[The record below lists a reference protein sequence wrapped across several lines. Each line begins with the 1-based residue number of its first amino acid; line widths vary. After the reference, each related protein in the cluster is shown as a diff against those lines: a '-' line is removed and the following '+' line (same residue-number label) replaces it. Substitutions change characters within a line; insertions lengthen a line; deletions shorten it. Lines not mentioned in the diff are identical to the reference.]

1 MCVGSARNEARTRKK
16 KKDLSNSLVVVNHIL
31 IVIARS
37 AHDLIEIE
45 SDCHCYSRLGQGEI
59 QRIFYHPL
67 PLESISRLSSLV
79 SSLSIMDALSSLP
92 SVTDEDVD
100 ALMERLSTQF
110 GDLDLKN
117 LFLSSSSDQSNDHD
131 DNDGVLTTS
140 PTSCLSSS
148 SSSEQSESA
157 DDEEEEE
164 EEEPTPEQLE
174 MWQATQFE
182 KGKYKKISSASRS
195 SATNSA
201 YWQQQQQCRQKES
214 DVHEDDWE
222 QIVSLPDLQGQTSHF
237 FFSPASAT
245 SPATTNIDGIDQQ
258 DFDKLDNNN
267 NNKAFVNVSMLEHQN
282 QLREGDDDSVVFVSS
297 PSTVQQKKASPA
309 IPGDILP
316 PTKRFD
322 LHDLCQIMPEI
333 LGGDHDLLNKGGG
346 ATSRKSWKRLYSS
359 YEGDGLSLR
368 ALWYELRGYAG
379 PTVLLLECIPS
390 KIYGPRS
397 CHQKNSN
404 DPTSNKSSHSATS
417 TTTVGFFTMDTWN
430 EPSPSSISSHK
441 STFFGK
447 NDDCFLFGIDQGCR
461 EDGKKAGVK
470 VIRPR
475 SRASSATLEASLGTG
490 SPCHS
495 SPEGGFMYY
504 RNGKNGKA
512 TDGAIHGIGVG
523 GNSNQPRLHLTES
536 LEGCRALPYDTMF
549 EDGDILSPKTT
560 KAPTTATCPDNG
572 QCDMQNATEI
582 FPLYFFDVVGI
593 EVWGVGGQTWIEEA
607 LEARELVRGIAASH
621 LRKRQTIKDKHVV
634 YQDLKSGLMSTSLP
648 TSHGATS
655 FFDPYYPGSSTGG
668 RCDV

>member
-1 MCVGSARNEARTRKK
+1 M
-16 KKDLSNSLVVVNHIL
+16 H
-31 IVIARS
+31 
-37 AHDLIEIE
+37 
-45 SDCHCYSRLGQGEI
+45 GET
-59 QRIFYHPL
+59 QHIFYQPL
-67 PLESISRLSSLV
+67 PLHRSLPL
-79 SSLSIMDALSSLP
+79 SLSLSHTHTHTIMEALSSLP

-100 ALMERLSTQF
+100 KLMERLSTQF

-117 LFLSSSSDQSNDHD
+117 LFLSSPSKQSNDYGDDDD
-131 DNDGVLTTS
+131 DNDGVGITTS
-140 PTSCLSSS
+140 STCLSSS
-148 SSSEQSESA
+148 SSLEESESSSA
-157 DDEEEEE
+157 

-174 MWQATQFE
+174 LWQATQFE
-182 KGKYKKISSASRS
+182 KGKYKKMASASRS
-195 SATNSA
+195 STTNSP
-201 YWQQQQQCRQKES
+201 YGQQQQYRQKES
-214 DVHEDDWE
+214 SIHEDDWE

-237 FFSPASAT
+237 FFSPSSDT
-245 SPATTNIDGIDQQ
+245 CTATTNVGGLDQQ
-258 DFDKLDNNN
+258 DVDKLDDDDDND
-267 NNKAFVNVSMLEHQN
+267 KAAFMNVSMLEHQT

-297 PSTVQQKKASPA
+297 PSNLQQKASPVILSPTNG
-309 IPGDILP
+309 IPP

-322 LHDLCQIMPEI
+322 LHDLCQVMPEI
-333 LGGDHDLLNKGGG
+333 LGGDHGLPNKGG

-447 NDDCFLFGIDQGCR
+447 NDDCFLFGIDQDR
-461 EDGKKAGVK
+461 QEDGKEVGVK

-475 SRASSATLEASLGTG
+475 SRASSAALGASGGGPG
-490 SPCHS
+490 SPYHGS
-495 SPEGGFMYY
+495 RDGGFMYY

-523 GNSNQPRLHLTES
+523 GNANQPRLHLTES

-560 KAPTTATCPDNG
+560 KVPTTTTCNDID
-572 QCDMQNATEI
+572 QYDTENVTDT
-582 FPLYFFDVVGI
+582 FPLYYFDVVGM
-593 EVWGVGGQTWIEEA
+593 EVWGVGGRTWIEEA
-607 LEARELVRGIAASH
+607 LEARERVRVIAASQ
-621 LRKRQTIKDKHVV
+621 LRKRQTVKDKHVV

-648 TSHGATS
+648 TSQGATS
-655 FFDPYYPGSSTGG
+655 FFDPYYPGPSAGG